1 MGKLFAFVFV
11 LCAVV
16 GAALFV
22 PVGGRTF
29 WSRAVE
35 RGIPQA
41 VARNVAHGLRSG
53 WDWVMADRQTDKPA
67 RPVRRAIPA
76 RAVAKAAP
84 VRAAPA
90 RPSPAPAARVAVAPP
105 PSPAATRVASAPNGS
120 VTAVPRP
127 TRDGIV
133 AQPKEKLHDD
143 DRRELDRLVA
153 TQR

>member
-11 LCAVV
+11 LCVIV

-41 VARNVAHGLRSG
+41 AARNVAHGLRAG
-53 WDWVMADRQTDKPA
+53 WDWVMAERKVETPR
-67 RPVRRAIPA
+67 RPVRRVPA
-76 RAVAKAAP
+76 APAHAVAKAGP
-84 VRAAPA
+84 VRAAPV
-90 RPSPAPAARVAVAPP
+90 RPSPPPAQP
-105 PSPAATRVASAPNGS
+105 PSSPVTRVAA
-120 VTAVPRP
+120 APRP

-133 AQPKEKLHDD
+133 AQPKEKLHED